1 MATKTAKKAA
11 KGKTAKTGVCLMTG
25 QPTSGGNFRP
35 GMDAR
40 LKGAL
45 IKVVRGEASLN
56 SVPKAAIAR
65 MRENGA
71 DGLVGFRLNGDK
83 LVKIGNFNIAENG
96 KSKKGEK
103 ATKELNSKKAFT
115 GKARRKDEARRKLA
129 KHKAA
134 AAPAEETTET
144 EETTEEGEEE

>member
-1 MATKTAKKAA
+1 MATKSAKKAA

-56 SVPKAAIAR
+56 SIPKAAINR
-65 MRENGA
+65 MRENGS
-71 DGLVGFRLNGDK
+71 DGLVGFKLVGDK

-96 KSKKGEK
+96 HAKKGAKAAKELHSKK
-103 ATKELNSKKAFT
+103 SF
-115 GKARRKDEARRKLA
+115 KARRKEEARRKLA
-129 KHKAA
+129 KHRAA
-134 AAPAEETTET
+134 TVVADEDT
-144 EETTEEGEEE
+144 EETSEEE